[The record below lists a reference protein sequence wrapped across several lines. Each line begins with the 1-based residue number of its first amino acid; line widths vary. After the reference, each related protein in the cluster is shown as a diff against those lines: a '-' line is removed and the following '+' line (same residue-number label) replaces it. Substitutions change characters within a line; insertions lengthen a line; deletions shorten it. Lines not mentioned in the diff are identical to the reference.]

1 LRLNPVDPPAL
12 AASNVSAMPSR
23 SRRVIRILPVLHF
36 CLILPSQRPPVAKTI
51 LSDARYAH
59 DFDESGLDRY
69 NISIFDISVRH
80 LAMFDPDQNASTN
93 DDGSEADRDLC
104 LERGQRDP
112 LCDATTNERR
122 RTRNS
127 LLGHSSG
134 PARTDLLPT
143 FCAWIGP
150 KICRL
155 GGRRWGRRSQRSPR
169 RWARRYHHHF
179 SPVPTRPLN
188 EGFFRS
194 KP

>member
-1 LRLNPVDPPAL
+1 
-12 AASNVSAMPSR
+12 MPSR

-122 RTRNS
+122 IAPEI
-127 LLGHSSG
+127 LFL
-134 PARTDLLPT
+134 AIQVD
-143 FCAWIGP
+143 
-150 KICRL
+150 RL
-155 GGRRWGRRSQRSPR
+155 G
-169 RWARRYHHHF
+169 
-179 SPVPTRPLN
+179 PTYCPPFVH
-188 EGFFRS
+188 G
-194 KP
+194 